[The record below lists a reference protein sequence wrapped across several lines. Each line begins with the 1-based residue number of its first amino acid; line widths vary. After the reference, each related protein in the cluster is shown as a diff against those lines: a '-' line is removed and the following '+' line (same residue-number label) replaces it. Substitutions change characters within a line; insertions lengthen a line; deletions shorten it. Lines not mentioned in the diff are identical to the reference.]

1 MTDDK
6 DRADMLFRDFFSG
19 THLTPE
25 NFDENFYQHVTQ
37 QVAFISSSEQMQQN
51 FDEISE
57 YELRTALKEV
67 NPSSKTEDPDRIHP
81 AALKRLGPS
90 VKDLLLTLFNK
101 VFESSI

>member
-1 MTDDK
+1 
-6 DRADMLFRDFFSG
+6 MLFRDFFSG

-67 NPSSKTEDPDRIHP
+67 NPSSKTEDPDGIHP

-101 VFESSI
+101 VFESSIWPFGK